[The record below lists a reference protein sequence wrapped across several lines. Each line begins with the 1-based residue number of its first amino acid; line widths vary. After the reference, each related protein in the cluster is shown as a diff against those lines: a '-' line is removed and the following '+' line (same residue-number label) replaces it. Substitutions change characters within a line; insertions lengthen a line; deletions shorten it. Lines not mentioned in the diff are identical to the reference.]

1 MTDDEQKPRAPE
13 RHNGPARTS
22 PYPISR
28 LAPAFDLVDVAK
40 QIQEADEKL
49 GIATSSKLKE
59 IATQIKA
66 LQERAREVMEETQRD
81 LQLHRARCAFKRKV
95 GSVYHLYEDDQG
107 TYFSMLSPEDWN
119 DAPPHEFIG
128 TYRLEI
134 DQSFTDIAELD
145 A

>member
-1 MTDDEQKPRAPE
+1 MSSDEPDSRPPE
-13 RHNGPARTS
+13 RHDGPARTS

-28 LAPAFDLVDVAK
+28 LAPAFDLVDVAQ

-59 IATQIKA
+59 IAAQIKA

-95 GSVYHLYEDDQG
+95 GHVYCLYEDEQG
-107 TYFSMLSPEDWN
+107 TYFSMLSPADWN
-119 DAPPHEFIG
+119 DAPPHTFLG

-134 DQSFTDIAELD
+134 DQSFTKLD
-145 A
+145 GDE